1 MNNDELKEF
10 RKQFCEKA
18 ASLGMKPSEL
28 VSYLKYESEDNV
40 KRATNLLNIAAM
52 GKALKTVGWGSLL
65 AAIAGGATLGGM
77 TAYGT
82 NKLQTAIDPNDDIFG
97 DEADAVKDVKK
108 MNLIAKYRNATNQLR
123 KAVD

>member
-1 MNNDELKEF
+1 MNNNEIKEF

-18 ASLGMKPSEL
+18 AALGIKPSEL
-28 VSYLKYESEDNV
+28 VAYLKHQNSNT
-40 KRATNLLNIAAM
+40 KTATNLLNVAAV
-52 GKALKTVGWGSLL
+52 GRALKTVGWGSLL
-65 AAIAGGATLGGM
+65 AAIAGGATLGGF

-82 NKLQTAIDPNDDIFG
+82 HKLQTAVDPNDDIFG
-97 DEADAVKDVKK
+97 DEADPVKDVKK